1 MEKSICDLRQSPR
14 CWNSVQSDRLK
25 IMGFKQSES
34 DPCVYRICEGQMFN
48 IGVHV
53 ADVVLTTKEEEQAIE
68 RYKASTGQ
76 VRI

>member
-1 MEKSICDLRQSPR
+1 
-14 CWNSVQSDRLK
+14 
-25 IMGFKQSES
+25 MGFKQSES